1 MFKPITNNSIND
13 FADEEGISKETACNE
28 SKMTF
33 ENCSLHLNEDNQDEN
48 NVILNSDIYQEQ
60 EQQIS
65 EPEKTLIKT
74 SSRPQRQAAKKAENQ
89 IRVNK

>member
-1 MFKPITNNSIND
+1 VFKPITNNDID
-13 FADEEGISKETACNE
+13 HFVDEKAISKETTCND
-28 SKMTF
+28 SKMTH
-33 ENCSLHLNEDNQDEN
+33 ENCSIHLNEDNQNEN
-48 NVILNSDIYQEQ
+48 NVILNSDLYQEQ

-74 SSRPQRQAAKKAENQ
+74 CSRPQRQAAKKAENQ